1 MKEIDNISSILDAV
15 NEINLKPKKKF
26 NILSQKNFIPKLN
39 QNLLIPLDVDNI
51 IKEAEEYKKKIINN
65 TSQID
70 LTLNKKETSKIK
82 DFDKVFF
89 DLKLKIKDLEKKLTN
104 LELEKKQSLT
114 ENILILEDEVLEPS
128 KVLDKSMTDVT
139 ESLSKD
145 NNALSLEVVTSLK
158 IQDDTIRV
166 LKEQI
171 KKFKHTEDK
180 LRLQLLDLE
189 QDKSIL
195 LKKVPKFTETN
206 NYKTFVDITKQN
218 LKSIYNHVENQKKIF
233 TDLKKNLIKNEYS
246 FFFYKEN
253 YENLIIEN
261 NEIKKKLSNTKQ
273 QVEAF
278 EEIKKELVLTF
289 KNFNN
294 VLSKNSIIKLN
305 ESFSKITTKLVSSDN
320 YTKK

>member
-128 KVLDKSMTDVT
+128 KVLDKSMTDLT

-246 FFFYKEN
+246 FFF
-253 YENLIIEN
+253 LQR
-261 NEIKKKLSNTKQ
+261 KL
-273 QVEAF
+273 
-278 EEIKKELVLTF
+278 
-289 KNFNN
+289 
-294 VLSKNSIIKLN
+294 
-305 ESFSKITTKLVSSDN
+305 
-320 YTKK
+320 

>member
-26 NILSQKNFIPKLN
+26 NILSQQNFIPKLN
-39 QNLLIPLDVDNI
+39 QNLIIPLDVDNI
-51 IKEAEEYKKKIINN
+51 IKEAEEYKKKIISN
-65 TSQID
+65 TSQVD
-70 LTLNKKETSKIK
+70 LTQNKKETPKIK
-82 DFDKVFF
+82 NFDKVFF

-114 ENILILEDEVLEPS
+114 KNILILEDEVLEPS
-128 KVLDKSMTDVT
+128 KVLDNSITDLT

-171 KKFKHTEDK
+171 KKFKFTEDK

-189 QDKSIL
+189 KDKSIL
-195 LKKVPKFTETN
+195 LKKVLKFSETK
-206 NYKTFVDITKQN
+206 NYKTFVDITKEN
-218 LKSIYNHVENQKKIF
+218 LKSIYNQVENQKKIF
-233 TDLKKNLIKNEYS
+233 TDLKKNLIKNKNI

-305 ESFSKITTKLVSSDN
+305 ESFSKINTKLVSSDN
-320 YTKK
+320 YNKK

>member
-128 KVLDKSMTDVT
+128 KVLDKSMTDLT